1 MNGRVLLV
9 GGSDPGGGAGIQAD
23 VKAVTALGGYAATAI
38 TALTVQDTRAVYE
51 IMPVP
56 AGFMLRQLRA
66 VLDDIGADCLKTGM
80 LVSANVVDALCDEL
94 SERYSDIPL
103 VVDPVMAAKDGQ
115 RLLDM
120 DGCAVLKDRL
130 IPRAAVL
137 TPNVPEAEYLTGLS
151 ITKLAE
157 VKVAAKSLLGLGA
170 GAVLITG
177 GHLAG
182 EHVSDVL
189 LTESEE
195 HVFTAPRIP
204 TRHTHGTGCTL
215 ASAIAAGIAQGL
227 PLISAVER
235 AKAYVLHA
243 LRHAPGLGQGQGPLG
258 HAYPWEA
265 VPPKKRKIPTSGG

>member
-1 MNGRVLLV
+1 MLLI
-9 GGSDPGGGAGIQAD
+9 GGSDPDGGAGIQAD
-23 VKAVTALGGYAATAI
+23 IKTVTALGGYAATAI
-38 TALTVQDTRAVYE
+38 TALTVQDTRGVYE
-51 IMPVP
+51 IMAVP
-56 AGFMLRQLRA
+56 AGFVLRQLRA

-80 LVSANVVDALCDEL
+80 LVSANVVDAVCDEL
-94 SERYSDIPL
+94 SERYPDIPL

-115 RLLDM
+115 RLLDA
-120 DGCAVLKDRL
+120 DGCAALKHRL

-151 ITKLAE
+151 ITKLAD
-157 VKVAAKSLLGLGA
+157 VKAAAKSLLGLGA
-170 GAVLITG
+170 GAVLIKG

-195 HVFTAPRIP
+195 HVLTAPRIP

-258 HAYPWEA
+258 HAHPW
-265 VPPKKRKIPTSGG
+265 KGR

>member
-1 MNGRVLLV
+1 MSGRVLLI
-9 GGSDPGGGAGIQAD
+9 GGSAPDGGAGIQAD
-23 VKAVTALGGYAATAI
+23 IKTVTALGGYAAAAI

-51 IMPVP
+51 IMAVP
-56 AGFMLRQLRA
+56 AGFVRRQLRA

-94 SERYSDIPL
+94 SEQCPDIPL
-103 VVDPVMAAKDGQ
+103 VVDPVMVAKDGQ
-115 RLLDM
+115 RLLDA

-137 TPNVPEAEYLTGLS
+137 TPNVPEAEYLTGLKIS
-151 ITKLAE
+151 KLAE
-157 VKVAAKSLLGLGA
+157 VKAAAKSLLGLGA
-170 GAVLITG
+170 GAVLIKG

-195 HVFTAPRIP
+195 HVFTAPRVP

-215 ASAIAAGIAQGL
+215 ASAIAVGIAQGL
-227 PLISAVER
+227 PIIPAVER

-258 HAYPWEA
+258 HAHPWEA
-265 VPPKKRKIPTSGG
+265 RPKRKIPTSGG